1 MSSNPMTP
9 MWDQRY
15 SQEEYVYGETP
26 NEYLKEKIQN
36 LMPAK
41 ALFPAEGEGRN
52 AVYAATLGW
61 AVSAFDLSAE
71 GQKKALKL
79 AEKNQVTI
87 DYRVG
92 SLDELNYSDESFDLI
107 VLIFAHFPANLRS
120 DFHHQLSKLLKKDG
134 ILILEGFS
142 KNNLEYVAK
151 NPQIGGPKDIE
162 MLFSVA
168 EIRSDFPDFEIIE
181 LQESVVNLEEG
192 AYHVGKG
199 SVIRFMGKKK

>member
-92 SLDELNYSDESFDLI
+92 SLDELNYSDESFELI
-107 VLIFAHFPANLRS
+107 VLIFAHFPANFRS
-120 DFHHQLSKLLKKDG
+120 GLHHQLSKLLKKDG

-142 KNNLEYVAK
+142 KNNLDYVAK